1 MRSLL
6 RKSKKLFTHRFRVAL
21 SYLSYFV
28 NSKPSGPVRLVIFA
42 RGRTGSTL
50 LESLLCSTGHFRPHG
65 ELLRTNNGEVRY
77 PIQFVYGLSKQ
88 TPNEN
93 FIFHVKIYQLT
104 RNRRRP
110 IDPAAFLNTL
120 YNDGWKVIYLRRR
133 NKARHVLS
141 NLVRKHRGRAH
152 KFNDDKEAIKL
163 SVNCKQFVERVEER
177 FRFDKAEEE
186 VLANIKYHEVVYEE
200 DLEKPHS
207 HQKTVDRILDYVSL
221 EKREAFTTHRKINTQ
236 SLEELIVNYD
246 EFVDQLNKQGWLR
259 FLDD

>member
-6 RKSKKLFTHRFRVAL
+6 KKSKKRFTHRFRVAL
-21 SYLSYFV
+21 GYLSYFV
-28 NSKPSGPVRLVIFA
+28 NSMPSGPVRLVIFGQ
-42 RGRTGSTL
+42 GRTGSTL

-93 FIFHVKIYQLT
+93 FIFHVKLYQLT
-104 RNRRRP
+104 RNRRHP

-133 NKARHVLS
+133 NKARHALS
-141 NLVRKHRGRAH
+141 NLVREHRGLAH
-152 KFNDDKEAIKL
+152 KLNDDKEAIKL
-163 SVNCKQFVERVEER
+163 FVNCKQFVEKVEVR
-177 FRFDKAEEE
+177 FRNDKAEEE
-186 VLANIKYHEVVYEE
+186 ALANIKYHEVVYEE